1 MSKRVVITGMGV
13 VTPLGNTV
21 DAYWEALCAGRSGI
35 TRLTAFD
42 ASQYPAQ
49 IAGEVKDKLGKDIR
63 YLDVGGGYGTPG
75 HYDMTGLALL
85 MYQVMNKMP
94 SPPRPDNCPTFDDF
108 AQIITDTVK
117 QGCNEYNLPQPTLI
131 LEPGRRITGDTQV
144 LLLRVGGIK
153 ERAGVGS
160 LVITDGGMVSTS
172 LMFFAEYHKV
182 FVANKMNA
190 TNTVKYNVFGR
201 VCTTADLLYKGITL
215 PSLEEGDVLSVMD
228 TGAYFVSTSSNF
240 SYPRPP
246 VLMVKDGEV
255 RVIRERENYEDL
267 LRKDIITSSKIR
279 A

>member
-1 MSKRVVITGMGV
+1 
-13 VTPLGNTV
+13 
-21 DAYWEALCAGRSGI
+21 
-35 TRLTAFD
+35 
-42 ASQYPAQ
+42 
-49 IAGEVKDKLGKDIR
+49 
-63 YLDVGGGYGTPG
+63 
-75 HYDMTGLALL
+75 
-85 MYQVMNKMP
+85 
-94 SPPRPDNCPTFDDF
+94 
-108 AQIITDTVK
+108 
-117 QGCNEYNLPQPTLI
+117 
-131 LEPGRRITGDTQV
+131 
-144 LLLRVGGIK
+144 
-153 ERAGVGS
+153 
-160 LVITDGGMVSTS
+160 
-172 LMFFAEYHKV
+172 MFFAEYHKV